1 MGAKIMDQ
9 FDSMHSYLDSADMEE
24 ATEGLKNIISA
35 KRIAQMFNDEHTEI
49 NKENADKVAKKII
62 DLSKAE

>member
-1 MGAKIMDQ
+1 M
-9 FDSMHSYLDSADMEE
+9 
-24 ATEGLKNIISA
+24 TIISA
-35 KRIAQMFNDEHTEI
+35 KRFAQMFNDEHTEI